1 MWWWQELMPTKD
13 AEDSDGAPRAGT
25 GQLKS
30 WLGGLGKK
38 PKDAETVKVW
48 AQQILMLNFLLYT
61 IPTKLQQQS
70 CSPPA
75 SYQVFRPVSL
85 RGCEQ
90 EQHSAARRWH
100 PHG

>member
-1 MWWWQELMPTKD
+1 MPTKD

-48 AQQILMLNFLLYT
+48 AQQILMLISCSIQFQQICSSSTRAALHQHT
-61 IPTKLQQQS
+61 TKLLAL
-70 CSPPA
+70 C
-75 SYQVFRPVSL
+75 L
-85 RGCEQ
+85 
-90 EQHSAARRWH
+90 
-100 PHG
+100 